1 MPTALDFGISAMP
14 PEGTSDEEYLD
25 QLAGWGHTAHELP
38 FVKDFPW
45 KEKRCLAFGEFAGDR
60 GIRLS
65 IHAPYF
71 ATLTPQDPERGAQC
85 ASAIEHTMKLA
96 AAMGAHT
103 IVVHGGATHG
113 EAPDVLL
120 YRIRERIDRIAPK
133 VSDLGVRLGLETAGR
148 DGAWGT
154 LGDLALVSSEYRFV
168 SPVVDWAHLHAITRG
183 ALAEAA
189 AFDQIFGF
197 LESSVP
203 AWMLNPLHCHFTDN
217 LVGERGEIRH
227 LPYGEGTLRVGP
239 MVEAA
244 ARRGVSLVLISEA
257 REQSS
262 HDAIREEANERL
274 AATEVIDEGRL
285 LATLAVDLPA
295 PVRVVGEAGRFRP
308 LGIERPLTL
317 SNIDK
322 PYFPD
327 DGYTKGDLVQY
338 YSSIADV
345 LLPHL
350 AGRPLSM
357 SRYPDG
363 IGGSSF
369 YEKRAPGHQPEWM
382 KTSPVPSDSQGG
394 EIDFLLAD
402 SREALM
408 WFAGMGCIEMH
419 PFHSRV
425 GSLEYPTRAV
435 FDFDPAEGS
444 TWDQVVAGVI
454 LLGEALDRLGLM
466 GVPKLSGARGIHVY
480 VPLGPGHDHAR
491 VRHFV
496 DTLGK
501 VMVGANPDDLTVAW
515 DRKRRTGKVF
525 IDANRNAFG
534 QTIASV
540 YSVRPRPG
548 APVSAPIR
556 WDEVG
561 SIRNGDITMLNI
573 WDRIRRHGDLFAPAL
588 AATQTLDAAE
598 EALGIPRS

>member
-1 MPTALDFGISAMP
+1 MATVVDFGISAMP
-14 PEGTSDEEYLD
+14 PEGMADEEYLD
-25 QLAGWGHTAHELP
+25 QLADWGHTAHELP
-38 FVKDFPW
+38 FVKGFPW
-45 KEKRCLAFGEFAGDR
+45 KERRCASFGKLAAER

-71 ATLTPQDPERGAQC
+71 ATLTHEDPERGAQC

-96 AAMGAHT
+96 AAMDGHT
-103 IVVHGGATHG
+103 IVVHGGATH
-113 EAPDVLL
+113 EEPADVLMD
-120 YRIRERIDRIAPK
+120 RIRERIDRIAPK

-154 LGDLALVSSEYRFV
+154 LGDLALVTSEYRFV

-183 ALAEAA
+183 ALADPA
-189 AFDQIFGF
+189 AFDQIFEF
-197 LESSVP
+197 LETAVP

-239 MVEAA
+239 VVEAA

-262 HDAIREEANERL
+262 HDAIRAEATERL
-274 AATEVIDEGRL
+274 AQTEVVEEGRL
-285 LATLAVDLPA
+285 LATRATELPA
-295 PVRVVGEAGRFRP
+295 QVRVVEEGDRFRP
-308 LGIERPLTL
+308 LGISKPLTL

-322 PYFPD
+322 VFFPD
-327 DGYTKGDLVQY
+327 DGYNKGDLIQY
-338 YSSIADV
+338 YSSISDL

-350 AGRPLSM
+350 VGRPLSM

-363 IGGSSF
+363 IEGSTF
-369 YEKRAPGHQPEWM
+369 YEKRAPGHQPDWM
-382 KTSPVPSDSQGG
+382 ETTPVPSDSQGG
-394 EIDFLLAD
+394 EIEFVLAH

-408 WFAGMGCIEMH
+408 WFAGMGCIEIH
-419 PFHSRV
+419 PFHSQM
-425 GSLEYPTRAV
+425 GSLEYPTHAV

-444 TWDQVVAGVI
+444 TWEQVVSGVR
-454 LLGEALDRLGLM
+454 LLGEALKRLGLS
-466 GVPKLSGARGIHVY
+466 GVPKLSGSRGMHVY

-496 DTLGK
+496 DALGR
-501 VMVGANPDDLTVAW
+501 VMVGANPDDLTMAW
-515 DRKRRTGKVF
+515 DKKKRTGKVF
-525 IDANRNAFG
+525 IDANRNASG

-548 APVSAPIR
+548 APVSAPLR

-561 SIRNGDITMLNI
+561 SVANGDITMLNI
-573 WDRIRRHGDLFAPAL
+573 WDRIRRHGDLFAPVL
-588 AATQTLDAAE
+588 SSDQTLDAAE
-598 EALGIPRS
+598 EALSITR